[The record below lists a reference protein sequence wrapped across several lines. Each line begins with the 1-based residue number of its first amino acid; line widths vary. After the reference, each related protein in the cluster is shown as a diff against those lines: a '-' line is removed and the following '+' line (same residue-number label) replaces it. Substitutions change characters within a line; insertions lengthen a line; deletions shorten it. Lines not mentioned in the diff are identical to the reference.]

1 MTTRTPTL
9 ERIAAVGVVPVVE
22 LPSLDQAAPLAEALL
37 RAGLEVVEVTLR
49 SEAGLHAIEKLRT
62 DYPALLVGGG
72 TVRTAADAE
81 RVLNAGAQ
89 FVVSPSTSQAVIELC
104 CSRGITA
111 LPGTCT
117 PTEIDTAIACG
128 AEAVKFFPAEAM
140 GGVAFLK
147 ALAGPFRDVSFVP
160 TGGIGP
166 GNVADYLCLP
176 AVLACGGSWMVTP
189 ALLASGSFDQ
199 VEELARGALAI
210 VAEVRGKA
218 RTLA

>member
-147 ALAGPFRDVSFVP
+147 SVS
-160 TGGIGP
+160 G
-166 GNVADYLCLP
+166 
-176 AVLACGGSWMVTP
+176 
-189 ALLASGSFDQ
+189 
-199 VEELARGALAI
+199 
-210 VAEVRGKA
+210 
-218 RTLA
+218 